1 MARSSWDV
9 RLTPESGHLTILAAY
24 PLRANSDQTHRNK
37 QHKTASRRSLRN
49 PNRHKSLAK
58 FQRNPNNV
66 PISRE
71 SDRLM
76 SRALKQVAGNM
87 SDRARHA
94 LLDMIHS
101 RKILPGEILEER
113 RLAKDL
119 GVSRTPLRAALN
131 ILEGE
136 GLLERLSNRALRV
149 AEVTVEDYLEILYV
163 RKLLDST
170 AAEQAAA
177 SILEPDL
184 LKLQQRI
191 QRNIARRKPSLEEHL
206 TIDFQLHDMIAAATG
221 NRLLRSVIND
231 LHRRARLSKV
241 ERLPPRIAESGKEH
255 LVIIDA
261 LLERNGERA
270 RKAMLAHLDNVKL
283 NLLDQ
288 LSSR

>member
-1 MARSSWDV
+1 
-9 RLTPESGHLTILAAY
+9 
-24 PLRANSDQTHRNK
+24 
-37 QHKTASRRSLRN
+37 
-49 PNRHKSLAK
+49 
-58 FQRNPNNV
+58 
-66 PISRE
+66 
-71 SDRLM
+71 M
-76 SRALKQVAGNM
+76 SRMLNKVDGNM
-87 SDRARHA
+87 SDRARQA

-119 GVSRTPLRAALN
+119 GLSRTPLRAALN

-149 AEVTVEDYLEILYV
+149 VEVTVEDYLEILYL
-163 RKLLDST
+163 RKLLDSI

-177 SILEPDL
+177 SIPAPDL
-184 LKLQQRI
+184 LKLKQRI
-191 QRNIARRKPSLEEHL
+191 QRNLARQRPSLEEHL

-231 LHRRARLSKV
+231 LHRRARLGKV
-241 ERLPPRIAESGKEH
+241 ERLLPRIVESGKEH
-255 LVIIDA
+255 LIIIDA
-261 LLERNGERA
+261 LLKRSGARA
-270 RKAMLAHLDNVKL
+270 RAAMLTHLDNVKL